1 MVEQAKRA
9 IETILKLMEAETGIA
24 RAPVSLIRRFAVTK
38 TGGKIP
44 GSVLRK
50 ARKEMGIE
58 SYNIDGIQYW
68 EKGAGDEENKRKDH

>member
-9 IETILKLMEAETGIA
+9 IELILNMVEAETGTA

-38 TGGKIP
+38 TGAKIP
-44 GSVLRK
+44 GSVLRQ

-58 SYNIDGIQYW
+58 SYNVGGIQYW
-68 EKGAGDEENKRKDH
+68 EKGAGSEKNKRKGH

>member
-9 IETILKLMEAETGIA
+9 IETILDLMEAETGTA

-38 TGGKIP
+38 AGAKIP
-44 GSVLRK
+44 GSVLRQ

-58 SYNIDGIQYW
+58 SYSIGGIQYW
-68 EKGAGDEENKRKDH
+68 EKGAGDEENKRKGY

>member
-9 IETILKLMEAETGIA
+9 IETILDLMEAETGTA
-24 RAPVSLIRRFAVTK
+24 RAPVSLIRGFAVTK

-44 GSVLRK
+44 RLALRQ

-58 SYNIDGIQYW
+58 SYNIGGIQYW
-68 EKGAGDEENKRKDH
+68 EKGAGGEENK